1 VRRSTWFY
9 LGLLTLAATAA
20 LSEPALA
27 ESGPGPGREIVVR
40 YSGPAECSSAR
51 AFIQRVAP
59 RLPSVRLV
67 EHGQTVGLD
76 VVLAEDDGGVSA
88 ELVIHLESGGT
99 SSRSILASTCDE
111 ATEAIAFV
119 AAVALDPGA
128 AEPVVVQSAEDDVVR
143 EPNTLSS
150 ASGAAH
156 AEPAGGERHRRRSG
170 GEESGNV
177 GLLGVGAAVGFGVAP
192 EAMIGPDVSLGW
204 SFQKPGAWSPGLVV
218 GAQYLLSGGYRQ
230 PAGVAS
236 FQQGLGRFELCP
248 SRFGSN
254 RLSFSPCLGLGA
266 GWVQSEGTETDEPA
280 QVTRPYFDTRLAGYL
295 QLGLGRQSALVLSG
309 YAAVPWIR
317 DSYQFDAA
325 VFHQTAAITGGLALS
340 IGARLW

>member
-1 VRRSTWFY
+1 VRRSTSFC
-9 LGLLTLAATAA
+9 LGLLALTATPAYA
-20 LSEPALA
+20 KPALA
-27 ESGPGPGREIVVR
+27 ESGAGREIVVR
-40 YSGPAECSSAR
+40 YSGPPECSSAR
-51 AFIQRVAP
+51 AFIVRVAP

-76 VVLAEDDGGVSA
+76 VVLAEEDSGVSA

-99 SSRSILASTCDE
+99 SSRSILASSCDE

-143 EPNTLSS
+143 EPNTV
-150 ASGAAH
+150 SGASSGAP
-156 AEPAGGERHRRRSG
+156 AEPAGGERHRGRSR
-170 GEESGNV
+170 GEGSGSV

-204 SFQKPGAWSPGLVV
+204 SVRRPGAWSPGLVV
-218 GAQYLLSGGYRQ
+218 GAQYLLSGGYQQ

-236 FQQGLGRFELCP
+236 FQQGLGRLELCP
-248 SRFGSN
+248 SRLGAGA
-254 RLSFSPCLGLGA
+254 LSFSPCVGLGG
-266 GWVQSEGTETDEPA
+266 GWVQSQGTETDEPA

-325 VFHQTAAITGGLALS
+325 VFHQTAVVTGGLALS